1 MILMVQAMYCDMEN
15 DLQDIVSQYTKY
27 YKVKSRNITPERT
40 SIVIELRVKDGGA
53 LVQSIGALEGILY
66 VSMIDHDGEV
76 TF

>member
-1 MILMVQAMYCDMEN
+1 M
-15 DLQDIVSQYTKY
+15 
-27 YKVKSRNITPERT
+27 KSRNITPERT